1 MIHHQSQQGLGI
13 QVAVLTQNT
22 ENDENNDN
30 RSTSSAVLNSSS
42 GSITTSSSNIGN
54 NKSSPQH
61 SLLNSPKTPIRDRK
75 RKLEDIFDKK
85 GVQHLLTTLSENF
98 QRNSKQLE
106 NQLTQDFNKL
116 LTTLNAEIFKIECS
130 KEEFDKDY
138 EDFKGIFSRLSKIS
152 SSTNNKIRLNIG
164 GQLFTTSLDTLTS
177 EKGTFFTAM
186 FSEQFHTQPDEDGE
200 YFIDRDSK
208 HFPTILNYLRDPMIQ
223 KSFSFLDYNEKELRE
238 LKNEVDYYQIRSF
251 QRMIEEEENF
261 GGISA
266 GKRILLSHKNRIVTK
281 IVQKGDGEWDSGV
294 LFPRTKRWRIK
305 LLSKDAIHWG
315 NFNGSSLMAASLP
328 LTMITGGSSGT
339 TSQVVVS
346 ATSVGSASMSNSSN
360 SSLLGGN
367 IISNGGIYNSG
378 NGSSGSAHN
387 VIMIGV
393 ADGTRYQ
400 SNGRNFQNC
409 GFYLYTLTGSLYSER
424 DVNRMY
430 ANEIPSEGAV
440 IEVCYRHGT
449 LSFIINGINY
459 NNAYT
464 GLSEGLQPAFDICSN
479 AHFEVEKL
487 E

>member
-1 MIHHQSQQGLGI
+1 
-13 QVAVLTQNT
+13 
-22 ENDENNDN
+22 
-30 RSTSSAVLNSSS
+30 
-42 GSITTSSSNIGN
+42 
-54 NKSSPQH
+54 
-61 SLLNSPKTPIRDRK
+61 
-75 RKLEDIFDKK
+75 
-85 GVQHLLTTLSENF
+85 
-98 QRNSKQLE
+98 
-106 NQLTQDFNKL
+106 
-116 LTTLNAEIFKIECS
+116 
-130 KEEFDKDY
+130 
-138 EDFKGIFSRLSKIS
+138 
-152 SSTNNKIRLNIG
+152 
-164 GQLFTTSLDTLTS
+164 
-177 EKGTFFTAM
+177 M

-200 YFIDRDSK
+200 YFIDRDAK

-223 KSFSFLDYNEKELRE
+223 KTFSFLDYNEKELRE
-238 LKNEVDYYQIRSF
+238 LKNEVDYYQIRSL

-305 LLSKDAIHWG
+305 LLSKDALHWG
-315 NFNGSSLMAASLP
+315 SFTGSSLMATSLP
-328 LTMITGGSSGT
+328 LTLMTTGASGVT
-339 TSQVVVS
+339 SSQVVVS
-346 ATSVGSASMSNSSN
+346 SASVGSSSMSNSSN
-360 SSLLGGN
+360 INTSTVGGN
-367 IISNGGIYNSG
+367 IVS

-424 DVNRMY
+424 DANRMY

-440 IEVCYRHGT
+440 IEVCYHHGT